1 MANHKHPDTID
12 FLLANVCHLHRMRVH
27 QLLEELGLYQGQPMV
42 LRELWEQEGQTQSE
56 LAVKLKVTAA
66 TVTKTLQRME
76 KAGFLRREPDP
87 DDQRVSRVYLT
98 DAGRAV
104 QGAVEGV
111 FKTLEDET
119 FANLTAEEMMLM
131 RRLLLQLRENL
142 RTVTGGDPWK

>member
-12 FLLANVCHLHRMRVH
+12 FLLVNVCHLHRIRVH

-42 LRELWEQEGQTQSE
+42 LRELWDQEGQTQSE

-66 TVTKTLQRME
+66 TMTKTLQRME
-76 KAGFLRREPDP
+76 KAGFLRREPDA

-98 DAGRAV
+98 DNGRKV
-104 QGAVEGV
+104 QDAVEEV
-111 FKTLEDET
+111 FHTIEAET
-119 FANLTAEEMMLM
+119 FANLTPEEMMLM

-142 RTVTGGDPWK
+142 RQVSGEDPWK